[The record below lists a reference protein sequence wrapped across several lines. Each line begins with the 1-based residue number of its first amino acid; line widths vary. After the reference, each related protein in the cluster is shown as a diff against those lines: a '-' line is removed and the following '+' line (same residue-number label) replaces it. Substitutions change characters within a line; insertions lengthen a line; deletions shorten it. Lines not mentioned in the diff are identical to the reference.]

1 MSAQR
6 GQIFRKP
13 SGLWAIRYRD
23 ATGCRRQT
31 TGYRTKAEARDA
43 LEEALRR
50 VRLGPLHRPNVTL
63 PELLDA
69 YVAQYDAAPS
79 TVGVAEGQHAPGAG
93 AFRR

>member
-1 MSAQR
+1 VSAQR

-63 PELLDA
+63 RELVDA
-69 YVAQYDAAPS
+69 YVAQYDVAPS
-79 TVGVAEGQHAPGAG
+79 TMAWLKDNV
-93 AFRR
+93 RRR